1 MSLAGHA
8 GTVALALPL
17 CVSGVAQAQTLRD
30 TAVACYL
37 VDYTTHSHGFGDYA
51 PNLPRFA
58 EGTPW
63 WRVKTLLMGGRRAHA
78 LYLLG
83 DDRIHLFP
91 ARVGVFGWGAS
102 AGVEF

>member
-1 MSLAGHA
+1 MPTYKA
-8 GTVALALPL
+8 P
-17 CVSGVAQAQTLRD
+17 VSDTLFLLTDVFDFQR
-30 TAVACYL
+30 Y
-37 VDYTTHSHGFGDYA
+37 S
-51 PNLPRFA
+51 NLPRFA